1 MSESTEP
8 RRLVEWHDSID
19 STMRRAAELADEGA
33 VHGSI
38 VMARQQ
44 TAGQGRLGRA
54 WHSALGGLWFTMIL
68 RLDVPPQQLP
78 VVTLALG
85 LAVADAIQTFG
96 GLPCDL
102 RWPNDVLTQDG
113 RKLAGILTQLH
124 NGAVL
129 AGVGVNVNQMEFP
142 EDLQN
147 IATSLALETKAAK
160 DTQFMLFA
168 IAGAIDSH
176 CRIFTTSGAGAI
188 LRLFANASSYVSG
201 RRVSVDLPEGP
212 VLGTTAGL
220 AEDGFLLLRKDNGEE
235 IRITAGGVRAV

>member
-1 MSESTEP
+1 MSESAEP
-8 RRLVEWHDSID
+8 RRLIEWHDSID

-44 TAGQGRLGRA
+44 TAGQGRLGRD
-54 WHSALGGLWFTMIL
+54 WHSPLGGLWFTMIL

-78 VVTLALG
+78 IVTLALG
-85 LAVADAIQTFG
+85 LAVADAVQTFG

-113 RKLAGILTQLH
+113 RKVAGILAQLH

-129 AGVGVNVNQMEFP
+129 AGIGVNVNQMEFP
-142 EDLQN
+142 EELN
-147 IATSLALETKAAK
+147 GIATSLALETQSAK

-176 CRIFTTSGAGAI
+176 CRILTTSGASAI

-201 RRVSVDLPEGP
+201 RRVSVELPGGS
-212 VLGTTAGL
+212 VSGATAGL
-220 AEDGFLLLRKDNGEE
+220 TEDGFLLLRKDDGEE
-235 IRITAGGVRAV
+235 IRITAGGVRAI